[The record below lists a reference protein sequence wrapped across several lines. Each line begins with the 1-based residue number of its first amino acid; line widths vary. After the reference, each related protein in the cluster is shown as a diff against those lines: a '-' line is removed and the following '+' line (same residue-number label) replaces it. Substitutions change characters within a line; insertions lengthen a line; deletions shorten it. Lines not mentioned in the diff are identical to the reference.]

1 MQIKYVR
8 ELKVQCD
15 LEKQVTQE
23 GLLECGRQKK
33 NKQKKTYTHTL
44 PYKVM
49 VR

>member
-15 LEKQVTQE
+15 LEEQVTQE

-33 NKQKKTYTHTL
+33 KTYTHTF